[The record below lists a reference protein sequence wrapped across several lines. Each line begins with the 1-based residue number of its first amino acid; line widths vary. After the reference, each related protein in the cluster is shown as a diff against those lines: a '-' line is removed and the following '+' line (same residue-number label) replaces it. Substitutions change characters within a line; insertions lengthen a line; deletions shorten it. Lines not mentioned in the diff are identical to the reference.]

1 MKALHKSV
9 RFLEFALSWAL
20 VGSCGFKGYKF
31 YKNGTKC
38 NVKVY
43 ISHMII
49 HRISQLYL
57 QNECIY
63 TKRCNI
69 QGNLT

>member
-1 MKALHKSV
+1 MKTLYKSL

-20 VGSCGFKGYKF
+20 GGSCGFKGYKF
-31 YKNGTKC
+31 YKNDTKC
-38 NVKVY
+38 KVKVY
-43 ISHMII
+43 ISHMITY
-49 HRISQLYL
+49 RISQLYL

-63 TKRCNI
+63 TKRCNK

>member
-9 RFLEFALSWAL
+9 RFLEFALSLAL
-20 VGSCGFKGYKF
+20 VGSCRFKGYKF
-31 YKNGTKC
+31 YKKSTKC
-38 NVKVY
+38 IVKVY
-43 ISHMII
+43 ISYMII

-63 TKRCNI
+63 TKWCNK

>member
-20 VGSCGFKGYKF
+20 VGSCRFKGYKF
-31 YKNGTKC
+31 YKNGTQCK
-38 NVKVY
+38 VKVY
-43 ISHMII
+43 ISHMITY
-49 HRISQLYL
+49 RISQLYL
-57 QNECIY
+57 HSECIY
-63 TKRCNI
+63 TRRCNK